1 MTIETKI
8 MMLMMMVIVVML
20 TGCVYNLR
28 YREHPNLPVR
38 EGLHHRSSIC
48 IRIQLLLTHY
58 LDYFF
63 AAFSALTLL
72 VGRQE
77 EHPEKLCDEVLVWL
91 SVWSEVQI
99 VCLWSN

>member
-48 IRIQLLLTHY
+48 IRIQLLLTH
-58 LDYFF
+58 
-63 AAFSALTLL
+63 
-72 VGRQE
+72 
-77 EHPEKLCDEVLVWL
+77 
-91 SVWSEVQI
+91 
-99 VCLWSN
+99 